1 MSRYIP
7 DTIRQLVAQRARYC
21 CEYCHLPQAASYYS
35 FEIDHI
41 ISLKHEGMTDLENL
55 ALACGACNRNKGAD
69 IGTYLDGNRVFV
81 PLFNPRSDV
90 WAEHFKVENGVLLPE
105 SLIGRATVKIL
116 DFNAPDR
123 IILRQALVEAGLYP

>member
-21 CEYCHLPQAASYYS
+21 CEYCQLPQSASYYS

-55 ALACGACNRNKGAD
+55 ALACGTCNRNKGAD
-69 IGTYLDGNRVFV
+69 LGTYLDGNRIFI

-90 WAEHFKVENGVLLPE
+90 WAEHFELDNGIILPK

-116 DFNAPDR
+116 ELNAPDR
-123 IILRQALVEAGLYP
+123 VILRQALMEAGLYS